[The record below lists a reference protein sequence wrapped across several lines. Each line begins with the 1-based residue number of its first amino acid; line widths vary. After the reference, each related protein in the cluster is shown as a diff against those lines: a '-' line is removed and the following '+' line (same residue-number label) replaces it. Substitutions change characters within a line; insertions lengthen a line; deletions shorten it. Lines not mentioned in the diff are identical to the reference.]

1 MSERVPKGWKNL
13 LVNEVFE
20 VGRGRVISKDEIRDN
35 FGPYPVFSSQST
47 NNGKM
52 GSIRTFDFEGEYI
65 TWTTDGAYAGTVFYR
80 TGKFNC
86 TNVCGTLRNTGVFKL
101 DMRFVAE
108 YLSTVAKKHVS
119 YVGNPKL
126 MNGVFGEIE
135 FLLPPFSEQKKIAS
149 ILTSVDEVIENT
161 KKQIDKLQDLKKATM
176 NELLTKG
183 IGHTEFKD
191 SELGR
196 IPKSWEVLFLH
207 KTKNENDRYS
217 FTGGPF
223 GSNLKNCDFTKSG
236 VRIIQLQNIGDGS
249 FLNKYK
255 IYTSSQKADEL
266 ISCNIYPDDII
277 LSKMGDPVARATIIP
292 DIETRY
298 IMSSDGIRLSINK
311 KKYDLKFILESI
323 NHHSTRNQAK
333 VLSIGSTRQRI
344 GLTDIRKLLI
354 RVPQLDEQ
362 KKISSVINSID
373 LRIKKINQKLVKTK
387 LLKKSL
393 MQELLTGRVRV
404 SVN

>member
-196 IPKSWEVLFLH
+196 IPKSWEVIDIGEICDVTTGRRNTEDKVQNGKYPFFVRSQ
-207 KTKNENDRYS
+207 TVENIDDYS
-217 FTGGPF
+217 FDGEAILTA
-223 GSNLKNCDFTKSG
+223 
-236 VRIIQLQNIGDGS
+236 GDGVGTGKV
-249 FLNKYK
+249 FHYINGKFDLHQRVYK
-255 IYTSSQKADEL
+255 ISNFSNVV
-266 ISCNIYPDDII
+266 I
-277 LSKMGDPVARATIIP
+277 G
-292 DIETRY
+292 
-298 IMSSDGIRLSINK
+298 
-311 KKYDLKFILESI
+311 KFIFYYF
-323 NHHSTRNQAK
+323 STNFLFRVQALSAKGSVDSVRMEMITEMKIPIPKMSEQIEISK
-333 VLSIGSTRQRI
+333 VLSS
-344 GLTDIRKLLI
+344 
-354 RVPQLDEQ
+354 LDTNIE
-362 KKISSVINSID
+362 NTM
-373 LRIKKINQKLVKTK
+373 QKLTKTQF
-387 LLKKSL
+387 LKKSL
-393 MQELLTGRVRV
+393 IQNLLTGKVRVRI
-404 SVN
+404 N